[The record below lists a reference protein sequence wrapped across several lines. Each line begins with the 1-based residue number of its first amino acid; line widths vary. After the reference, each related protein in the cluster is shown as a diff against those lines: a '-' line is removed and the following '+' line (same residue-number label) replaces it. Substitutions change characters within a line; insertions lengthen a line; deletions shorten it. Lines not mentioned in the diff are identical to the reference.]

1 MELDFNSEKPIF
13 QQIAEGLEDSIL
25 SGASRRKARSPPS
38 QSFPCCIR
46 STPPQPSR
54 ASTCW

>member
-25 SGASRRKARSPPS
+25 SGAVSYTHLTM
-38 QSFPCCIR
+38 FY
-46 STPPQPSR
+46 PPQ
-54 ASTCW
+54 